1 MDLLKKKKKEKKEPY
16 IASPLNTPM
25 PNYAVYVMSKTEKLL
40 VSLVAFVVGGLAGL
54 IFYGGLF
61 KLEGAATTAT
71 HISNVAFFTVVGIIA
86 VKFFVPI
93 YVKSRK
99 EKRDKTLRVQFRD
112 MLESLSSSFS
122 SGSNV
127 QKSFESAFE
136 DLKMQYN
143 DTDYIIIEMQ
153 EILNGVSQNIQV
165 EVMIKDFG
173 ERSGNEDIV
182 SFADVF
188 EICFRKGG
196 NMKIVIQRTQNIISG
211 KMAVEDEIAT
221 KLTSNKM
228 QHNMMS
234 VMPIVIVALLKLT
247 NEAFS
252 ANFATPVGVLVNTIA
267 IGIFLAAYKYG
278 TKIVDIKG

>member
-1 MDLLKKKKKEKKEPY
+1 MGLFKKKKKEKEEPY

-25 PNYAVYVMSKTEKLL
+25 PNYAVYVMGKTEKLL

-61 KLEGAATTAT
+61 KLEGATTTAT

-153 EILNGVSQNIQV
+153 EIINGVSQNIQV

-196 NMKIVIQRTQNIISG
+196 NMKTVIQRTQNIISG

>member
-1 MDLLKKKKKEKKEPY
+1 MGLFKKKKKEKEEPY

-25 PNYAVYVMSKTEKLL
+25 PNYAVYVMGKTEKLL

-61 KLEGAATTAT
+61 KLEGATTTAT
-71 HISNVAFFTVVGIIA
+71 HISNVAFFMVVGIIA

-153 EILNGVSQNIQV
+153 EIINGVSQNIQV

-196 NMKIVIQRTQNIISG
+196 NMKTVIQRTQNIISG